1 SSRPPPAGAIPL
13 ARAADRVSSFP
24 LRTRP
29 PWRAVRAFARC
40 PMMFHPPGNAGLRA
54 LAALGLWLLL
64 CIPAL
69 ACAESLA
76 SVEGTALPAL
86 PAGAQVRSLV
96 SVEDRPLA
104 LGDGHGWLL
113 DASERQWAPVE
124 LPALAGARVLDAAQH
139 AGRSW
144 LPRAQAGAL
153 RIRALVWRHGAVR
166 HASLGV
172 PAQLAGEA
180 RMAVLDGRLYLAG
193 REEGAAGLWSRA
205 IDGTDAAWREHGG
218 WPGAAAPAALGAQ
231 KFALYLDRKSTRLNS
246 SHVKISYAVFCLK

>member
-1 SSRPPPAGAIPL
+1 MMLHPPA
-13 ARAADRVSSFP
+13 
-24 LRTRP
+24 
-29 PWRAVRAFARC
+29 
-40 PMMFHPPGNAGLRA
+40 NAGFRA

-69 ACAESLA
+69 ARAESLA

-113 DASERQWAPVE
+113 DASARQWAPVD

-144 LPRAQAGAL
+144 LLPQQEHTPQLHSLSR
-153 RIRALVWRHGAVR
+153 RHC
-166 HASLGV
+166 
-172 PAQLAGEA
+172 
-180 RMAVLDGRLYLAG
+180 
-193 REEGAAGLWSRA
+193 
-205 IDGTDAAWREHGG
+205 
-218 WPGAAAPAALGAQ
+218 APSVA
-231 KFALYLDRKSTRLNS
+231 
-246 SHVKISYAVFCLK
+246 